1 MRKTGYYSANDFD
14 FLEEGEKL
22 RLEHDLRFQPND
34 SYAALIQ
41 SNVGNDAAG
50 YAAPQGLR
58 KIMIISATPYQWKH
72 MIGQRVCRR
81 NTAETRIVMLKIW
94 QELYE
99 LSPIL
104 FAPEQTGAFCQRDYC
119 KEGMLSCGEP
129 IYKLLSPSHIL
140 RLDYPAL
147 FTEDDNENTAD

>member
-1 MRKTGYYSANDFD
+1 MYMKSCQSDM
-14 FLEEGEKL
+14 E
-22 RLEHDLRFQPND
+22 

-58 KIMIISATPYQWKH
+58 NILIISATPYQWKH

-81 NTAETRIVMLKIW
+81 NTAETRIVMMKIW

-104 FAPEQTGAFCQRDYC
+104 FAPEQTVAFCQRDYC
-119 KEGMLSCGEP
+119 KEGKLSCGEP
-129 IYKLLSPSHIL
+129 IYKLLTPSHIL

-147 FTEDDNENTAD
+147 FTEGKNENIVD